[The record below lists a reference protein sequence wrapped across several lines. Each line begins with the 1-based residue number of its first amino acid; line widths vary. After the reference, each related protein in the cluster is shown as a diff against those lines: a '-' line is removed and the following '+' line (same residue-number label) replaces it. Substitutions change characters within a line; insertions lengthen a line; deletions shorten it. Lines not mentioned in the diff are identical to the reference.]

1 MNEPTAG
8 EIWQLRE
15 QLERDAASLLGG
27 ALFAFSRLD
36 AHVGLVVA
44 AIMRVTGKEDQV
56 PKVDALS
63 FHKRLAFVERFIAE
77 STEVETSGRAAMTSW
92 LADAHSIRTQRNQL
106 IHGRWDVDPYK
117 RKILNLVGQ
126 HDSTAQQ
133 TIEYTLEDLQAFIE
147 GARALQSKLANARRR
162 WGLP

>member
-1 MNEPTAG
+1 MTEPTVG

-15 QLERDAASLLGG
+15 QLERDAAALLGG

-36 AHVGLVVA
+36 AHVGLMVA
-44 AIMRVTGKEDQV
+44 AILRVTGKEDQI

-63 FHKRLAFVERFIAE
+63 FHKRLAFVESFIAE
-77 STEVETSGRAAMTSW
+77 STEVETSGRAEMASW
-92 LADAHSIRTQRNQL
+92 LAGAQSIRTQRNQL

-126 HDSTAQQ
+126 HDSAAQQ

-147 GARALQSKLANARRR
+147 RTRALQSQLATLRTH